1 MKAPAIKAHGAIR
14 GRRRRARLPYMAGIA
29 LGIAVCIAAM
39 PSSPAARSAP
49 PLETLETLETRD
61 EFEQAGRYTLA
72 RKQAKEAA
80 AAEDAFAVG
89 KSVADKAGL
98 GDLSE
103 AIAVHHDSI
112 QLRDLLT
119 HLIPDGWELRLEI
132 PQRAARQIIAFHAET
147 SRRRALD
154 DLLKKLNLRGAFYP
168 GAGLLLVSK
177 S

>member
-1 MKAPAIKAHGAIR
+1 MAVLLSSLVVAPAT
-14 GRRRRARLPYMAGIA
+14 
-29 LGIAVCIAAM
+29 
-39 PSSPAARSAP
+39 PA
-49 PLETLETLETRD
+49 ETRD
-61 EFEQAGRYTLA
+61 GFERVARYILA
-72 RKQAKEAA
+72 HKEAA
-80 AAEDAFAVG
+80 APEKPLAEDAFAVAKG
-89 KSVADKAGL
+89 VADKAGL

-103 AIAVHHDSI
+103 PIVVHHDSI

-132 PQRAARQIIAFHAET
+132 PKREARQVIAFHAET

-154 DLLKKLNLRGAFYP
+154 DLLKKLNLRGSFYP